1 MLSSPEVLGFFLPSH
16 PLPVRFLFPD
26 LLYGSHHQMAST
38 CLLVA
43 LIGGV
48 EMRIA
53 TYKIAICFHLLL
65 LSLLTVGR
73 FRVSF
78 LRQMINVPGLIS

>member
-1 MLSSPEVLGFFLPSH
+1 MMMRGLIAGAEPYYTIQYSAH
-16 PLPVRFLFPD
+16 RHIII
-26 LLYGSHHQMAST
+26 YII
-38 CLLVA
+38 LVA

-48 EMRIA
+48 EIRIA

-73 FRVSF
+73 FRRVSVS
-78 LRQMINVPGLIS
+78 LTKDKCPGVN